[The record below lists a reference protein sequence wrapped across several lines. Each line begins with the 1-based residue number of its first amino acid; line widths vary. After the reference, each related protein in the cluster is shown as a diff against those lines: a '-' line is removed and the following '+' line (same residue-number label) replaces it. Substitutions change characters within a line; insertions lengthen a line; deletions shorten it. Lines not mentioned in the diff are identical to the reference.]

1 MHDGRLIGD
10 SGYACRHF
18 LMTPYRN
25 PQLIY
30 RQRFNDSLTRTRV
43 KIEQTFGVL
52 KRRFS
57 CLHGESR
64 MSPAR
69 VCQQV
74 TACAILHNVAVEH
87 RDVELP
93 PPGEFEQEDNVHPLQ
108 LAAHGEG
115 QRTRERLALTFFGK

>member
-1 MHDGRLIGD
+1 
-10 SGYACRHF
+10 
-18 LMTPYRN
+18 MTPYRN

-30 RQRFNDSLTRTRV
+30 CQRCNESLTSTRV
-43 KIEQTFGVL
+43 KIEQTFGVQ

-57 CLHGESR
+57 CLHVESR

-87 RDVELP
+87 RDVIEQP

-108 LAAHGEG
+108 PAAHGEG
-115 QRTRERLALTFFGK
+115 QRTRERLALTFLVNENPLRKEWF